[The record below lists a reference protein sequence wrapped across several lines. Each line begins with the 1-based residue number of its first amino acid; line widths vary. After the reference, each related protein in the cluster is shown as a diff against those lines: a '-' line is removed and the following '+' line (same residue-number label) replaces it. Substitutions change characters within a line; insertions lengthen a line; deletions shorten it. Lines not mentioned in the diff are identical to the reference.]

1 MLCVGVIG
9 MIVRHVSLQIV
20 SEEEEEE
27 EEESWRKLLVSM
39 IYVSL
44 IIEYD

>member
-27 EEESWRKLLVSM
+27 EESWRKLLVSM